1 MERKEFIQ
9 KCSAC
14 SVLSLLSLSLPDK
27 QLHAQVSK
35 TNNNKSV
42 RDANREQITK
52 FLSFVDGDM
61 DESIKQKVFGKLG
74 YECFYCTNAVK
85 WIKSMTLTGLIEFVN
100 NGNSSRWEKIQYDS
114 EKSAL
119 KVIGRKVPCDCA
131 YAQGQQPPKSLCN
144 YCCKSF
150 MQEFFGTLFKKK
162 VKVIIDE
169 TIILGG
175 ERCSET
181 IKIC

>member
-14 SVLSLLSLSLPDK
+14 GVLSLLSLSLPDK

-42 RDANREQITK
+42 RDAHREQITK
-52 FLSFVDGDM
+52 LLSFVDGDM

-114 EKSAL
+114 EKSVL
-119 KVIGRKVPCDCA
+119 KVIGRKLPCDCA
-131 YAQGQQPPKSLCN
+131 YAQGQQPQKSLCN

-150 MQEFFGTLFKKK
+150 MQEFFGTLFKEK

>member
-1 MERKEFIQ
+1 MKRKEFIR

-14 SVLSLLSLSLPDK
+14 GVLSFLSLSLPDK
-27 QLHAQVSK
+27 QLNAQVSK
-35 TNNNKSV
+35 TNINKSV
-42 RDANREQITK
+42 RDENREQITK
-52 FLSFVDGDM
+52 LLSFVDGDM

-74 YECFYCTNAVK
+74 YECFHCTNAEK
-85 WIKSMTLTGLIEFVN
+85 WIKSMNLDSLLEFVN
-100 NGNSSRWEKIQYDS
+100 NGKSSRWENIQSDS
-114 EKSAL
+114 EKSVI

-150 MQEFFGTLFKKK
+150 MQEFFGTLFEKK
-162 VKVIIDE
+162 VKVTIDE